1 MRVMWFCHLPDVG
14 KWKCWERV
22 FILPSKANHKYQP
35 MEELSLYGIGAQ
47 LKEKKKKYVLH
58 KFP

>member
-1 MRVMWFCHLPDVG
+1 MWFCYLPDVG

-22 FILPSKANHKYQP
+22 FILPSKANH
-35 MEELSLYGIGAQ
+35 E
-47 LKEKKKKYVLH
+47 YVLH